1 MSDPTDEERK
11 RALEARKRLK
21 RRTRAVAFEAYE
33 DAELRREEEIHK
45 LSAPP
50 RSHPRPEGKGFF
62 RGVSSR
68 KAKPSQR
75 GR

>member
-11 RALEARKRLK
+11 RALEARKKLR

-33 DAELRREEEIHK
+33 DAELRREEEIHR
-45 LSAPP
+45 LST
-50 RSHPRPEGKGFF
+50 SKKSGGKEGRGFF
-62 RGVSSR
+62 HGLSSR
-68 KAKPSQR
+68 RAKPSQR